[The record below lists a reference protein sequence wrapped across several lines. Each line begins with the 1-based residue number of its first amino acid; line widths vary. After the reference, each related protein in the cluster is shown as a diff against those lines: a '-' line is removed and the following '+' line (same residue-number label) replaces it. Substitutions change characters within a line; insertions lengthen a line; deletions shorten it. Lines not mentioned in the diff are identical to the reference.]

1 MARTRDTG
9 QVSRVLLAGRQI
21 QMPQRPDW
29 VPEPSHPHEEQ
40 TSTERGFDGKLL
52 HVRVDQVRLPSGR
65 PAVREIVEH
74 PGSVVIVP
82 VTVERTVLL
91 IQQYRYAVDEY
102 LLELPAGL
110 IDPGE
115 MVLPAAGRELTE
127 ETGYQ
132 AGSLEILADVY
143 VSPGYS
149 QERTRIVLADHC
161 EPVPH
166 DPDIDEP
173 IQIIHL
179 SLVQVPDLLTRRSPL
194 VANMQAMLGLMWL
207 YRLGYCDEA

>member
-1 MARTRDTG
+1 MWRERAIPNRYRAFCSPGET
-9 QVSRVLLAGRQI
+9 L
-21 QMPQRPDW
+21 MPQRPDW
-29 VPEPSHPHEEQ
+29 VPEPSQPHEEWSA
-40 TSTERGFDGKLL
+40 TTRGFDGKLL

-91 IQQYRYAVDEY
+91 IQQFRYAVGEY

-115 MVLPAAGRELTE
+115 MTLIAAGRELIE
-127 ETGYQ
+127 ETGYR
-132 AGSLEILADVY
+132 AGSLEILAETY

-166 DPDIDEP
+166 EPDIDEP
-173 IQIIHL
+173 LDIIQLPLAQI
-179 SLVQVPDLLTRRSPL
+179 PDLLTRRST
-194 VANMQAMLGLMWL
+194 VIANMQAMLGLMWL

>member
-1 MARTRDTG
+1 
-9 QVSRVLLAGRQI
+9 
-21 QMPQRPDW
+21 MPHRPDW
-29 VPEPSHPHEEQ
+29 LPEPSQPYEEQ
-40 TSTERGFDGKLL
+40 VSTDRGFDGKLL

-82 VTVERTVLL
+82 VTMERNVLL
-91 IQQYRYAVDEY
+91 IQQYRYAVGEY

-110 IDPGE
+110 IDSGE
-115 MVLPAAGRELTE
+115 LVLNAAGRELTE
-127 ETGYQ
+127 ETGYR

-161 EPVPH
+161 EPVSH
-166 DPDIDEP
+166 EPDIDEP
-173 IQIIHL
+173 IEIIHL
-179 SLVQVPDLLTRRSPL
+179 PLARVPDLLARRSTL
-194 VANMQAMLGLMWL
+194 IANMQAMLGLMWL
-207 YRLGYCDEA
+207 YRLGYCDIRP